1 MLTSDQLR
9 VRRSGSVLSP
19 RFLQGKVRQRLVPV
33 AEALVAAVQAGQ
45 GERREEVDAR
55 LSAIEHGPQ
64 DRIVVN
70 GLTKLLMDR
79 CVFAVPEGP
88 DPIELREA
96 LFRHAAKRRADL
108 APTETFDRAAI
119 LTETAEALSVDPAE
133 IESRLFV
140 DLRANEVLTEFR
152 TISAEALL
160 DRYDVALVQGVLLRA
175 SKVSVAL
182 QGEKAGHVRQLFR
195 AARFHGLLHRVERH
209 GEDSWLVELDGPMSL
224 FSSASKYGLELAKFL
239 PAVLRCTRWR
249 LRADVLWGKKRD
261 RCVLELGHD
270 AGLVPRDKRIT
281 GVAPELADFVRRFE
295 KLGSPWDVADNDEII
310 ALPGEAVCVPDLM
323 FTNRETGEEV
333 FLEAFGFWSRQAV
346 WQRIETLQ
354 RSHFDGR
361 IILAVGK
368 HLRVSE
374 ELLEDDPSGQ
384 IYVYK
389 TKMRPKQVL
398 ERLDAGG

>member
-9 VRRSGSVLSP
+9 VRRSGSQLAP
-19 RFLQGKVRQRLVPV
+19 RFLQGKVRKRLLPV
-33 AEALVAAVQAGQ
+33 AEALVAAVEAGK

-55 LSAIEHGPQ
+55 LGAIEHGPQ

-79 CVFAVPEGP
+79 CEFAVPEGP
-88 DPIELREA
+88 DPAELREA

-108 APTETFDRAAI
+108 APTEPFDRAAVLREI
-119 LTETAEALSVDPAE
+119 ADQLTLDPAE

-140 DLRANEVLTEFR
+140 DLRANEVLLAFR
-152 TISAEALL
+152 AITPEALL
-160 DRYDVALVQGVLLRA
+160 DRYDVALVQAVLLRA
-175 SKVSVAL
+175 TKVSVAL
-182 QGEKAGHVRQLFR
+182 QGEKPGHVRQLFR

-209 GEDSWLVELDGPMSL
+209 GDDSWLIELDGPMSL
-224 FSSASKYGLELAKFL
+224 FTAASKYGLELAKFL

-249 LRADVLWGKKRD
+249 LRAEVLWGKKKD

-270 AGLVPRDKRIT
+270 AGLVPRDRRIT
-281 GVAPELADFVRRFE
+281 GVAPELADFVRGFE
-295 KLGSPWDVADNDEII
+295 KLGSVWDIAENDEII
-310 ALPGEAVCVPDLM
+310 ALPGEAVCVPDLV

-354 RSHFDGR
+354 RSDFDGR

-368 HLRVSE
+368 RLRVSE
-374 ELLEDDPSGQ
+374 ELLEDDAAGQ

-389 TKMRPKQVL
+389 TKMRPKQIL

>member
-9 VRRSGSVLSP
+9 VRRSGSVLTP
-19 RFLQGKVRQRLVPV
+19 RFLQGKARERLLPV
-33 AEALVAAVQAGQ
+33 AQALVAAVEAGK

-55 LSAIEHGPQ
+55 LSAIEHAPQ

-79 CVFAVPEGP
+79 CELAVPDGP

-96 LFRHAAKRRADL
+96 LFRHAAKRRAEL
-108 APTETFDRAAI
+108 APTESFDRAAV
-119 LTETAEALSVDPAE
+119 LAETAESLSVDPAE

-152 TISAEALL
+152 TITPEALL

-175 SKVSVAL
+175 TKVSIAL
-182 QGEKAGHVRQLFR
+182 QGEKPGHVRQLFR
-195 AARFHGLLHRVERH
+195 AARFHGLLHRVEQH
-209 GEDSWLVELDGPMSL
+209 GDDSWLIELDGPMSL
-224 FSSASKYGLELAKFL
+224 FSSASKYGLELALFL
-239 PAVLRCTRWR
+239 PAVLRCKRWR
-249 LRADVLWGKKRD
+249 LRANVLWGKKKD
-261 RCVLELGHD
+261 RCVLELGQD

-281 GVAPELADFVRRFE
+281 GVAPQLADFVRGFE
-295 KLGSPWDVADNDEII
+295 KLKSPWDVAENAEII
-310 ALPGEAVCVPDLM
+310 ALPGEAVCVPDLL

-354 RSHFDGR
+354 RSTFDGR

-374 ELLEDDPSGQ
+374 ELLDDDPSGQ
-384 IYVYK
+384 LYVYK
-389 TKMRPKQVL
+389 TKMRPKQIL